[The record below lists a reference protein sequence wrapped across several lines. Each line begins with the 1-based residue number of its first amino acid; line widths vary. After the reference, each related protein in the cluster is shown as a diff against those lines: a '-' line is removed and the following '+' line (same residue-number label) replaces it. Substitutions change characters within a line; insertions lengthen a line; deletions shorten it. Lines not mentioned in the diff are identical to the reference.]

1 MDTVQR
7 NCRLTMQLKMQP
19 ALRQVAS
26 FLFLALVQPS
36 VQKNLNAKSALLARG
51 ERHPISLSDPGLK
64 EALEAVKSEIFVNCS
79 RLSSFSAVKAEARTD
94 DPIRYWATVL
104 RLDFEE
110 FEEPPKKSRCEVVI
124 DKLLAPKEYYLS
136 SINCTAFSLRLIVLV
151 AITILHP
158 VSSIGKDEDYCLAK
172 LCIVAVLSKAF
183 ATLRVTVHLDSHSRS
198 PQARIVLGNVVQGMV
213 TWPVWLETF
222 VHYSVF

>member
-1 MDTVQR
+1 MKRAFT
-7 NCRLTMQLKMQP
+7 NLSFLFLC
-19 ALRQVAS
+19 S

-51 ERHPISLSDPGLK
+51 ERHQISLNDPGLK

-110 FEEPPKKSRCEVVI
+110 FEEPPKKSRCKVVI
-124 DKLLAPKEYYLS
+124 DKLLAPKEYHLS
-136 SINCTAFSLRLIVLV
+136 SINCTAFSRKEAPVYLNNKKSKEEFSVVL
-151 AITILHP
+151 P
-158 VSSIGKDEDYCLAK
+158 
-172 LCIVAVLSKAF
+172 
-183 ATLRVTVHLDSHSRS
+183 
-198 PQARIVLGNVVQGMV
+198 
-213 TWPVWLETF
+213 
-222 VHYSVF
+222 